1 MAGRVDRAA
10 PRAGADAHGRDRCR
24 PGSLTPSPCPLEPT
38 VPLVALTIALPAHL
52 VAVHAGDV
60 DADGRDE
67 LVLVSRR
74 PVPRGVEPVQLTIVD
89 FSAAGLEE
97 GRRTL
102 DLGTEALL
110 WDVQAGLHG
119 VGPDGP
125 VSLEAGGPRTLMSA
139 PTLLR
144 ALGPTTPQS
153 ADVVDDLD
161 GDGVP
166 EVLFFSRGR
175 LRAVSADG
183 TDRGS
188 VPAAVRGAL
197 GGRDESGGRAQHIT
211 ARWPSMVVAD
221 QDGDGRKDLLL
232 PEGRNLR
239 VYRTGAQLGESR
251 LDLRLP
257 VDLDPED
264 DPARKQGKRKEL
276 GRAWFEDVD
285 ADGRVDLVV
294 QSWIIDGSWF
304 GTRAEIALYRGT
316 PGGFAAAAVVETESA
331 PVEVRTLDHDGDGDL
346 DLLVPQVD
354 TGIGNLARALVSK
367 RVQVQ
372 ARLHRMEG
380 GRWATDPLDLRTLS
394 VPVDDPD
401 AVAVSLDADIDGD
414 GWVDAVLAERDE
426 PIRVFQGGPDGV
438 SEDALAES
446 RVSVPPG
453 DDPLFVRD
461 LTGDGRAEILV
472 WGPGASEATLL
483 RLD

>member
-1 MAGRVDRAA
+1 M
-10 PRAGADAHGRDRCR
+10 PF
-24 PGSLTPSPCPLEPT
+24 T
-38 VPLVALTIALPAHL
+38 ALAVALPAHL
-52 VAVHAGDV
+52 VAVHAGDL

-67 LVLVSRR
+67 LVLVSR
-74 PVPRGVEPVQLTIVD
+74 PPAARGVDPVLLTVVD
-89 FSAAGLEE
+89 FDAAGREE

-102 DLGTEALL
+102 DLGTRALL
-110 WDVQAGLHG
+110 WDVQGGLHG
-119 VGPDGP
+119 VGAEGP
-125 VSLEAGGPRTLMSA
+125 VTLEAGGPRVLLAA
-139 PTLLR
+139 PTLLA

-175 LRAVSADG
+175 LRAVSVDG
-183 TDRGS
+183 TDRGG
-188 VPAAVRGAL
+188 VPAAVRGTL
-197 GGRDESGGRAQHIT
+197 GARDESGGRSQHLT
-211 ARWPSMVVAD
+211 ARWPSVVVAD

-232 PEGRNLR
+232 PDGRDLR
-239 VYRTGAQLGESR
+239 VYRTGAQLGATR

-264 DPARKQGKRKEL
+264 DPSKRRGTRTEL

-294 QSWIIDGSWF
+294 QSWLVDGSWF

-316 PGGFAAAAVVETESA
+316 GSGFAPATVVRTGSA

-354 TGIGNLARALVSK
+354 TGIGNLARALLSK

-372 ARLHRMEG
+372 ARLHPMEG
-380 GRWATDPLDLRTLS
+380 GRWAAAPVELRTLS

-414 GWVDAVLAERDE
+414 GHVDAVLAERGE
-426 PIRVFQGGPDGV
+426 PVRLFLGGPDGI
-438 SEDALAES
+438 AEAAHAEHE
-446 RVSVPPG
+446 VSVPPG
-453 DDPLFVRD
+453 EDPLFVRD
-461 LTGDGRAEILV
+461 LTGDGRAEVLV
-472 WGPGASEATLL
+472 WGPGAREATLL